1 MTKQK
6 QSKRSIIQ
14 RLVAYIFAFF
24 FLVSGAQAATQP
36 PVFSG
41 GGTDEGLRQLEEV
54 LPGTGVIDNPDIIT
68 VVLAWVKFALTLLG
82 LAAFVAF
89 VWAGGLYILAFLNE
103 EGAETAKKV
112 MVWAAIGIIIILMS
126 YALVNL
132 FITATV

>member
-6 QSKRSIIQ
+6 QSKNNLALRIMAHT
-14 RLVAYIFAFF
+14 VIF
-24 FLVSGAQAATQP
+24 LSVISTTKAATQP
-36 PVFSG
+36 PVFNG
-41 GGTDEGLRQLEEV
+41 GGTDEGLQQLEEV

-68 VVLAWVKFALTLLG
+68 VVLAWVKFGLTLLG

-112 MVWAAIGIIIILMS
+112 MIWAAIGIIVILMS